1 MPIAPLYPPDVP
13 AIEGLVAELLNRIGC
28 GAALLRADGAVL
40 LTNAHLNAML
50 GDGLLLR
57 EDRLVAAAP
66 RSQGAL
72 DSMLAMPDVHAGT
85 AWETN
90 FLALPQP
97 SGLRPL
103 LLRACRLPPDTV
115 LPGQRGE
122 QERVATLLLV
132 FMPEQDLPSPELPL
146 RMMGLTAA
154 EARLAAQVGRGVTP
168 EEASRQLGITVGTAR
183 YVLKVVF
190 GKLGVSR
197 QSRLALLTA
206 RLAAM
211 SGGE

>member
-103 LLRACRLPPDTV
+103 LLRACRLPPAPCCPASV
-115 LPGQRGE
+115 
-122 QERVATLLLV
+122 
-132 FMPEQDLPSPELPL
+132 
-146 RMMGLTAA
+146 
-154 EARLAAQVGRGVTP
+154 
-168 EEASRQLGITVGTAR
+168 ASRSGWR
-183 YVLKVVF
+183 PCCSSSCR
-190 GKLGVSR
+190 SR
-197 QSRLALLTA
+197 TCRAPNCPCA
-206 RLAAM
+206 
-211 SGGE
+211 